1 MKNIRIFS
9 DFEPEDKVLLI
20 CAFLA
25 AIVLVFIL
33 YSYYTHEKEYK
44 QTLLEIKNH
53 YEKKNSLLVQD
64 WEWDQNDNL
73 LEDSHIR

>member
-1 MKNIRIFS
+1 MKNIRIFC

-20 CAFLA
+20 CAFFA

-33 YSYYTHEKEYK
+33 YSYYTQEKEYK

-64 WEWDQNDNL
+64 WEWDQNDDL